1 MSVDVIDC
9 STLSPVTYPSPVY
22 HYCWG
27 RRALPSTMQFT
38 AGPTTLIPPNTTPCV
53 GWPTTV
59 ITGTMSRGVYGSSV
73 CAASWSYI
81 NPSTGWGF
89 VFNWTY
95 PSGSQP
101 VSCTIDMAEMFPL
114 WVIGS
119 NQAGITYLNPT
130 GSCSQNPT
138 TGVVTMTY
146 SVTISNGLCQCPIT
160 VTFNG

>member
-1 MSVDVIDC
+1 MTTETLDC
-9 STLSPVTYPSPVY
+9 KTLVPLDCDTRVY
-22 HYCWG
+22 HPCWG
-27 RRALPSTMQFT
+27 NRELPATLNFSAGPST
-38 AGPTTLIPPNTTPCV
+38 PIPPNTTCNT
-53 GWPTTV
+53 GWPTAV
-59 ITGTMSRGVYGSSV
+59 ITGTMSRGVYGANV

-95 PSGSQP
+95 PSGNQP

-130 GSCSQNPT
+130 GSCSQDPT
-138 TGVVTMTY
+138 TGIVTMTY
-146 SVTISNGLCQCPIT
+146 SVTISNGLCECPIT